1 MDLLDR
7 WFHRLN
13 RGLDHPRN
21 RDRIHRLLDRV
32 GKGHLLLANANCR
45 IECRVRSS
53 AAPPP
58 DELEWVL
65 ERIDAPAPGFVTLRT
80 LPYQL
85 GDAVG

>member
-13 RGLDHPRN
+13 RGPYRHRN
-21 RDRIHRLLDRV
+21 RDHIHRLR
-32 GKGHLLLANANCR
+32 GKADMGHFLPANANCR
-45 IECRVRSS
+45 RECRVRSS

-58 DELEWVL
+58 DELEWVF

>member
-21 RDRIHRLLDRV
+21 RDRIHRQPDRA
-32 GKGHLLLANANCR
+32 GMGHLLLASANCR

-58 DELEWVL
+58 DDLEWVR
-65 ERIDAPAPGFVTLRT
+65 ERIDASAADHVTLRS